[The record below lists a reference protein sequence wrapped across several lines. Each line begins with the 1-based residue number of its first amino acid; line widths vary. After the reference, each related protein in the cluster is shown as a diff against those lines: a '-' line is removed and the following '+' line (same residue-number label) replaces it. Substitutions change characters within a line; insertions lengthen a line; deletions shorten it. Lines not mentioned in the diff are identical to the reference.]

1 MKTLTADEILEKTFQ
16 HLRVMLDETR
26 KENRYRNKNPL
37 NNPNRHKCPNH
48 QDKQEECVVEQQK

>member
-26 KENRYRNKNPL
+26 KENRYRNKKPQNST
-37 NNPNRHKCPNH
+37 NSHKCPNH
-48 QDKQEECVVEQQK
+48 QEKQEKCVVEQPK